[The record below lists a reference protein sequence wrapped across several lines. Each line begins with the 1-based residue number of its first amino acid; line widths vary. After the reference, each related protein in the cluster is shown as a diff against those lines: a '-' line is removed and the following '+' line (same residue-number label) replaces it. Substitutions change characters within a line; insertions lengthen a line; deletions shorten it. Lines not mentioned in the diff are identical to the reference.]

1 MSNTLSSFPVPIFSL
16 KKSERNIR
24 EAISRI
30 STGINV
36 LGGNDAAR
44 HALGTTLKADGKS
57 FEAASSGIENS
68 LSLLSLVEE
77 ALFELNSLATRLKET
92 GNQASL
98 STNTSEDT
106 AALNAEAV
114 NISDTIDSIVSSLT
128 FNNINVLD
136 TSAKSFTI
144 GINDVGTT
152 ATMQTTTGIAAT
164 NITGATNAN
173 TSAATTIGEI
183 TRSLGSVAGSIQ
195 SFNGYLNIAESSS
208 AALIAQAAKLQ
219 DTDFAQETARLAKN
233 AILKN
238 YSLAMVAQVQNAD
251 EDQLKLLA

>member
-1 MSNTLSSFPVPIFSL
+1 M
-16 KKSERNIR
+16 
-24 EAISRI
+24 
-30 STGINV
+30 
-36 LGGNDAAR
+36 
-44 HALGTTLKADGKS
+44 
-57 FEAASSGIENS
+57 
-68 LSLLSLVEE
+68 
-77 ALFELNSLATRLKET
+77 
-92 GNQASL
+92 
-98 STNTSEDT
+98 
-106 AALNAEAV
+106 
-114 NISDTIDSIVSSLT
+114 
-128 FNNINVLD
+128 
-136 TSAKSFTI
+136 
-144 GINDVGTT
+144 GTT

-164 NITGATNAN
+164 SITGATNAN
-173 TSAATTIGEI
+173 TSATTTIGEI